1 MPRSTE
7 KSETAFQR
15 ASRVLVGGVNSP
27 ARTFAAVGGTPPT
40 IARGKGSRLED
51 LDGNDYVD
59 YVGSYGPMI
68 LGHADEQVVAA
79 VSKAI
84 HKGMSFGA
92 PTEAE
97 TALAEMI
104 VSGIPSVERVR
115 FVSSGTEAAMSAV
128 RLARG
133 ATGRSRIVKTIG
145 CYHGHC
151 DALLVSAGSGASTLG
166 VPSSPGVPSGA
177 TGDTLLVPYND
188 LSAVEAALEKTDAD
202 VAAVL
207 VEPIAG
213 NMGVIPPAEGYL
225 QGLRDL
231 CDRTGALLVFDEVMT
246 GFRVGW
252 GGAQL
257 LYGVTPDLTVL
268 GKVIG
273 GGMPVGA
280 VAGGAELMDHLAPVG
295 PVYQA
300 GTLSGNPAAMAAGLA
315 TLRMCM
321 EEGFYAR
328 LEETAAAV
336 EEALAAAARDAGLA
350 ERVCL
355 QRVGSMLC
363 CFFTPGPVTSYDDVA
378 ACDHD
383 AFAVWFHAML
393 EGGIY
398 LPPSQYEANFV
409 SAAHTDRD
417 VERTA
422 AAAADAF
429 ARAADAHAS

>member
-7 KSETAFQR
+7 KSQTAFQR
-15 ASRVLVGGVNSP
+15 GSRVLVGGVNSP
-27 ARTFAAVGGTPPT
+27 ARTFSAVGGTPPT
-40 IARGKGSRLED
+40 IVRGKGSRLED

-68 LGHADEQVVAA
+68 LGHGDEQVVAA

-92 PTEAE
+92 PTEGE

-104 VSGIPSVERVR
+104 VSSIPAVEKVR
-115 FVSSGTEAAMSAV
+115 LVSSGTEAAMTAV

-133 ATGRSRIVKTIG
+133 ATDRPGIIKTIG

-166 VPSSPGVPSGA
+166 VPSSPGVPAGA
-177 TGDTLLVPYND
+177 TADTLLVPFND
-188 LSAVEAALEKTDAD
+188 LSAIEAILTEAGPT

-207 VEPIAG
+207 VEPVAG

-225 QGLRDL
+225 EGLRSL
-231 CDRTGALLVFDEVMT
+231 CDTHGTLLIFDEVMT

-257 LYGVTPDLTVL
+257 RYGVTPDLTVL

-280 VAGGAELMDHLAPVG
+280 VAGPTELMDHLAPVG
-295 PVYQA
+295 PIYQA

-315 TLRMCM
+315 TLRTCM

-328 LEETAAAV
+328 LEEIAAAV
-336 EEALAAAARDAGLA
+336 EESLLAGAKDAGLDQ
-350 ERVCL
+350 RVCI
-355 QRVGSMLC
+355 QRVGSMLS
-363 CFFTPGPVTSYDDVA
+363 CFFASGPVRSYDDVA

-383 AFAVWFHAML
+383 AFATWFHGML
-393 EGGIY
+393 DGGVY
-398 LPPSQYEANFV
+398 LPPSQYEAMFV
-409 SAAHTDRD
+409 SSAHTDRD
-417 VERTA
+417 IQRTA
-422 AAAADAF
+422 SAAATAF
-429 ARAADAHAS
+429 GRLAEQ